1 MYISFYLDYCLVEF
15 FFFIIK
21 DYILSLVN
29 LKMFGLWIDL
39 NRLEREIFWN

>member
-1 MYISFYLDYCLVEF
+1 MYISFYLDYCLVE